1 MTNKAMK
8 NLINLILLL
17 NIIASCEDSSLP
29 RKNDKVG
36 EENIF
41 HKNTSEIKEAKF
53 NKDSADYYINLIAN
67 KNEVHSKHIGFGGG
81 KSQIYNAYERLRD
94 NLNTED
100 IFPLLSHDSAAVR
113 IYAYNAIV
121 EKDSTLAK
129 RAWNEIKGKND
140 QVYTQSG
147 CIGMN
152 ETLKNVIKGFH

>member
-1 MTNKAMK
+1 MK
-8 NLINLILLL
+8 NLINLILLF
-17 NIIASCEDSSLP
+17 IIFASCEDSTLSK
-29 RKNDKVG
+29 KNEIVI

-41 HKNTSEIKEAKF
+41 HQNTSEIKGLKF
-53 NKDSADYYINLIAN
+53 KKDSADYYINLIAVT
-67 KNEVHSKHIGFGGG
+67 NEVHSKHVGLGGG

-100 IFPLLSHDSAAVR
+100 IFPLLSHDSSAVR

-121 EKDSTLAK
+121 EKDSTLSG
-129 RAWNEIKGKND
+129 RAWKEIKGKND

-152 ETLKNVIKGFH
+152 ETIKNLIKGYH